1 MLSSKDI
8 TKIGQQLKKAGIAD
22 WKLIVQNM
30 RSARQAAIY
39 LDKKYNVKVSSA
51 DVVNFARQSTK
62 RIFEADAREEL
73 AKIGTYHD
81 PKSGL
86 TFTGEQYIQAR
97 KTLNWYNNKAKMY
110 NEYHK
115 DEIAAGKMSPLPI
128 KKWTL
133 GPKDTQEGAEK
144 WLAKL
149 HKNYSRENY
158 KTRRERYI
166 DNVMLAIWRCFSAA
180 DYDLIE
186 GFVREKLLQYVPKE
200 VGNIEGHEMIT
211 TVYLDQRSSIDKL
224 MRWLGQQCYQEWVDY
239 KQQIGW

>member
-8 TKIGQQLKKAGIAD
+8 TKIGQQLKKAGVAN
-22 WKLIVQNM
+22 WKQIVQNM

-39 LDKKYNVKVSSA
+39 LEKKYNVKVSSA
-51 DVVNFARQSTK
+51 DVVNFAKQSTK

-73 AKIGTYHD
+73 AKIGTYYD
-81 PKSGL
+81 PKSGH
-86 TFTGEQYIQAR
+86 TFSGEQYIRAR
-97 KTLNWYNNKAKMY
+97 KTLNWYNQKAKMY

-133 GPKDTQEGAEK
+133 SKKDTKDQANAWLEK
-144 WLAKL
+144 LQL
-149 HKNYSRENY
+149 NYSRETY

-166 DNVMLAIWRCFSAA
+166 DNVMFAIWRCFSAA

-186 GFVREKLLQYVPKE
+186 EFVRDKLLQYVPKE

-224 MRWLGQQCYQEWVDY
+224 MRWLGQKCFQEWVDY
-239 KQQIGW
+239 KQKIGW